1 MKRVRWYAADSS
13 LKSLAESCH
22 RFRDGPFK
30 VAGIRQKHKLSMCLW
45 NVVDGEIS
53 TPSCFYLFMEYLY
66 GCDPTGGNWG
76 GSSVGRGQGCP
87 ALLLLDDGHL
97 ECCDFCKISRC
108 WTSSKLGA
116 VSAVRELMLRCYI
129 IYICSC
135 LMRELQD
142 VIFSTS
148 QVSAV
153 SCEMSLPMTNQN
165 EAAGDGM
172 IQPQWYAECELH
184 ASWVA
189 KAAASLI
196 AGKNVEIKY

>member
-1 MKRVRWYAADSS
+1 MGVIPLEGTEEAPQ
-13 LKSLAESCH
+13 LAEDKAVLHCCCLNEGH
-22 RFRDGPFK
+22 R
-30 VAGIRQKHKLSMCLW
+30 
-45 NVVDGEIS
+45 
-53 TPSCFYLFMEYLY
+53 
-66 GCDPTGGNWG
+66 
-76 GSSVGRGQGCP
+76 
-87 ALLLLDDGHL
+87 

-184 ASWVA
+184 AS
-189 KAAASLI
+189 
-196 AGKNVEIKY
+196 